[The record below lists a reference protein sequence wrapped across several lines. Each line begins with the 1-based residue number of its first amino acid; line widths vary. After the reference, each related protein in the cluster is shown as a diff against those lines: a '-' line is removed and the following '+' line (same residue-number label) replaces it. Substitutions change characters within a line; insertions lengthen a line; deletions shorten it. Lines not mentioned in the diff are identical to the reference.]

1 MIERI
6 KHIMSSFFDKEA
18 VTECEEIKSGLIN
31 ATYRVKVGIKNYIL
45 QRLNIDVFANPEL
58 IQNNL
63 DLLDSY
69 LNNHNS
75 NYKLITPLS
84 NKSGDKL
91 PIDSNG
97 NCYRIFEF
105 IEDSKTI
112 SVVETTEQAYEAAN
126 QFGSFTAQF
135 KDFDL
140 NGMVPSIPDF
150 HNLSLRFDQ
159 FKNSILTGDSN
170 RINQSEKEINILLN
184 YKFIVN
190 LYNSMINSDNFKVR
204 IMHHDAKISN
214 VLFGPN
220 DIGLHVID
228 LDTVMPGHIFSDWG
242 DMMRTYISPAN
253 EEVLDLEQ
261 IIVRPAFIDAIH
273 EGYLHAR
280 KDNLSQAES
289 TSLIDSGL
297 IIIYMQALRFMTD
310 HLLNDVYYG
319 AKYSGHNYHRSRNQ
333 IHLLNNLLSINGK
346 STIFPLI

>member
-6 KHIMSSFFDKEA
+6 KHIMSTFFDKEA

-63 DLLDSY
+63 DLLESY
-69 LNNHNS
+69 LTNHNS
-75 NYKLITPLS
+75 NYKLITPLP
-84 NKSGDKL
+84 NKLGEKL
-91 PIDSNG
+91 TLDSNG

-112 SVVETTEQAYEAAN
+112 NVVDNPHQAYEAAY

-135 KDFDL
+135 KDIEIR
-140 NGMVPSIPDF
+140 GIVPSIPDF

-159 FKNSILTGDSN
+159 FKNAIIKGDPN
-170 RINQSEKEINILLN
+170 RIKQSEKEIQILLN
-184 YKFIVN
+184 YNFIVN
-190 LYNSMINSDNFKVR
+190 IYNSMINSDNFKIR

-220 DIGLHVID
+220 DNGLHVID
-228 LDTVMPGHIFSDWG
+228 LDTVMAGHIFSDWG
-242 DMMRTYISPAN
+242 DMMRTYISPAS
-253 EEVLDLEQ
+253 EEVFDLEQ
-261 IIVRPAFIDAIH
+261 IIIRPEFIEAIR
-273 EGYLHAR
+273 EGYLNAM
-280 KDNLSQAES
+280 KNNLTQAES
-289 TSLIDSGL
+289 ISLIDSGL

-319 AKYSGHNYHRSRNQ
+319 AKYVGHNYHRSRNQ
-333 IHLLNNLLSINGK
+333 IHLLNNLLSIKGK